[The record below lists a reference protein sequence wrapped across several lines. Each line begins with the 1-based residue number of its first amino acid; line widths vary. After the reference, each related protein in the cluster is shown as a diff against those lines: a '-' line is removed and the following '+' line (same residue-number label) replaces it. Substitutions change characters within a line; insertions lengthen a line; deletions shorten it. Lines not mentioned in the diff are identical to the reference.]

1 MEFFLCILELVSLHY
16 LFRYSVRENLV
27 LDSMEDI
34 INELK
39 LFKKAGGGAVCDVS
53 PSNIRLKPSSLP
65 DISWSSGV
73 HIVCSTGYYVDA
85 SLPPEV
91 KNMTVDEMA
100 AVMINEV
107 CMGVAGTN
115 VRCGIIGELGCS
127 WPLTDVERKV
137 LCAGAKAQRETGA
150 PLLIHPGSNEEAPFE
165 IIDILREAG
174 ADISRTVMS
183 HLDRT
188 LLSDDSTLRFA
199 KTGCGLEYD
208 LFGTEC
214 SHHQLQVSFILE
226 NRYCKCQ
233 SLLL

>member
-1 MEFFLCILELVSLHY
+1 MI
-16 LFRYSVRENLV
+16 
-27 LDSMEDI
+27 DSEEDI
-34 INELK
+34 TDELK
-39 LFKKAGGGAVCDVS
+39 LYKKAGGGTVCDVTS
-53 PSNIRLKPSSLP
+53 IGIRLKPSSLP
-65 DISWSSGV
+65 DISRSSGV
-73 HIVCSTGYYVDA
+73 HIVCGTSYYVDA

-91 KNMTVDEMA
+91 KDMTMDEMA

-107 CMGVAGTN
+107 RVGVAGTN

-150 PLLIHPGSNEEAPFE
+150 PLLIHPGRDEEAPFE

-188 LLSDDSTLRFA
+188 LLSDDSILRFA

-208 LFGTEC
+208 LFGIEC
-214 SHHQLQVSFILE
+214 PHYQVSCLKCILEQPLYYCYDSKKYSVRIVLLLLKVAMTVILFILV
-226 NRYCKCQ
+226 
-233 SLLL
+233 

>member
-1 MEFFLCILELVSLHY
+1 MVD
-16 LFRYSVRENLV
+16 SV
-27 LDSMEDI
+27 EDI
-34 INELK
+34 IDELK
-39 LFKKAGGGAVCDVS
+39 LYRKAGGGTLCDVT
-53 PSNIRLKPSSLP
+53 PSNIRLKSSSLP
-65 DISWSSGV
+65 DMSRSSGI

-107 CMGVAGTN
+107 HVGVAGTN
-115 VRCGIIGELGCS
+115 VRCGIIGEIGCS

-150 PLLIHPGSNEEAPFE
+150 PLLIHPGRDKEAPFE

-174 ADISRTVMS
+174 ADVSRTVMA

-188 LLSDDSTLRFA
+188 LLSDNSTLRFA

-208 LFGTEC
+208 LFGAEC
-214 SHHQLQVSFILE
+214 SHYQVSCLNFDYIFE
-226 NRYCKCQ
+226 
-233 SLLL
+233 